1 MTSKNFRTHFLDQ
14 AHRFMAGFATR
25 KKGDAEFDAY
35 CAKIRDEQ
43 LARQARLNDMFL
55 YFDKIGLGTVFAND
69 KGDRFALIVPDASAP
84 GKFRYQQFA
93 PFGWINHHTCDSL
106 DEVIFEC
113 YEAGMRL
120 PAPQDTLDTMAKTH
134 EWAKGTEKLF
144 LITQVN
150 QGKLDWKTANE
161 LSDKLDEKYAAL
173 AA

>member
-1 MTSKNFRTHFLDQ
+1 MTSKNFRTRFLDH
-14 AHRFMAGFATR
+14 ANNFMTGFATR
-25 KKGDAEFDAY
+25 RKGDPEFDAY
-35 CAKIRDEQ
+35 CAEIRDEQ
-43 LARQARLNDMFL
+43 LARQARLDAKFL
-55 YFDKIGLGTVFAND
+55 HFDETGLGTVFGNE
-69 KGDRFALIVPDASAP
+69 KGDRFALIVPDASVP

-93 PFGWINHHTCDSL
+93 TFGWINHHTCDTL
-106 DEVIFEC
+106 DEVVFEC

-120 PAPQDTLDTMAKTH
+120 PAPQDTLDTMAKTL

-161 LSDKLDEKYAAL
+161 LSDKLDEKYAAM